1 MLRCMASLGHLQP
14 LYKLPA
20 LVRDSSSLGCSLLYP
35 LHDVGF
41 FAGNRDAVGAAP
53 ADGVFHDAGFREC
66 PKAAFKECLLPC
78 PLEFRSKRYC
88 SPCIETNN
96 ASMTIRR
103 HSECMRTTGGA
114 LKGIPLP
121 HQDR

>member
-66 PKAAFKECLLPC
+66 PKAAFKELASVPVGISFKEVLLPMH
-78 PLEFRSKRYC
+78 RD
-88 SPCIETNN
+88 
-96 ASMTIRR
+96 
-103 HSECMRTTGGA
+103 
-114 LKGIPLP
+114 
-121 HQDR
+121 Q